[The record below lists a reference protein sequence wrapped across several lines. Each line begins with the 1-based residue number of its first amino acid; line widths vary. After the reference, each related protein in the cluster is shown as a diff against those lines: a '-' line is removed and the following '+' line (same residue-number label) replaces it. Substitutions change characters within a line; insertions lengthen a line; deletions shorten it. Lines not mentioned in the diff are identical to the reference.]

1 MFRGALLVI
10 TKTWKQPRYPS
21 IGEWINKLWS
31 IPTMEYSPAIKRN
44 ELSSHKKTWRKL
56 RYTLMNK
63 KSIWKNTLY
72 DFNYMIFLGEKQ
84 NDRES
89 KNIHGHQ
96 ELGKRGCWTG
106 EARGI
111 LQGGETSLYDTMI
124 HDTRYLQT
132 YWTLR
137 HNFNVCKYLKNHLGS
152 GGKPRMECRMWV
164 NNLTIL

>member
-1 MFRGALLVI
+1 MYCVFIIHPKLFSDLPLFPFD
-10 TKTWKQPRYPS
+10 QPS
-21 IGEWINKLWS
+21 ILRWCLIFTLFVNFPNFLLLLISNFILLW
-31 IPTMEYSPAIKRN
+31 PE
-44 ELSSHKKTWRKL
+44 
-56 RYTLMNK
+56 
-63 KSIWKNTLY
+63 NTLY

-89 KNIHGHQ
+89 KNIYGHQ

-111 LQGGETSLYDTMI
+111 FQGGETSLYDTMI